1 MEYLYINIPSGKILN
16 PLIIAINTCSLFV
29 IKLIKIKWAVFD
41 VIKIK
46 LYIGCGDLCTA
57 DSSINAFNDSDNS
70 NYYSNCSAEYSSLF
84 VLLYQYF
91 YCIIAENKADIVGWL
106 FE

>member
-1 MEYLYINIPSGKILN
+1 MR
-16 PLIIAINTCSLFV
+16 
-29 IKLIKIKWAVFD
+29 FD

-57 DSSINAFNDSDNS
+57 DGSINAFNDSDNS

-84 VLLYQYF
+84 VL
-91 YCIIAENKADIVGWL
+91 
-106 FE
+106 